1 MQQALTFIIL
11 SREAE
16 AAKDLRR
23 AISSRPNTS
32 LLATGDDPERIFS
45 EVARLRPN
53 AIIVALGPYADQTL
67 SLVSR
72 VAAEF
77 PQTAVICASN
87 DSTPDLILRA
97 LRSGARDFLRL
108 PIRADEFQTVLARTA
123 EFASTHATAREKKK
137 GRVFSVFSSKGGC
150 GSSFIATN
158 LAAAQKRPT
167 VLLDL
172 DLQGGELELLLG
184 VRPKFSL
191 ADVVENR
198 SRLDQALL
206 MSYLTP
212 HTRDLSLLAAPRK
225 ADAAE
230 DIEPKHIYEVLEL
243 LRSHFDCVV
252 VDTPNSFDSV
262 TLAALDHSDTI
273 ILLLSLEIPA
283 IRGAQ
288 RTLEIFDRLGY
299 AREKVKVV
307 VNRWSKQVDLDVRRV
322 EQFLGER
329 LVGHIQS
336 DYHSVVNSINLGR
349 PLIEHEPSSKVAQ
362 DVRSLAAAL
371 SPDAL
376 IVEEAE
382 AHRRTLGSIFRRKA
396 APEIVGLGAALDQAS
411 LDKA

>member
-1 MQQALTFIIL
+1 MQQTLTFIIL
-11 SREAE
+11 SKETE

-23 AISSRPNTS
+23 ALSSRPHTS

-45 EVARLRPN
+45 EVARLRPS
-53 AIIVALGPYADQTL
+53 AVIVTLGPYADQTL

-72 VAAEF
+72 VAHEF
-77 PQTAVICASN
+77 PQTAVICASG
-87 DSTPDLILRA
+87 DSSPDVILRS

-108 PIRADEFQTVLARTA
+108 PVRADEFQTVLARTA
-123 EFASTHATAREKKK
+123 EFASTHTTAPEKK

-150 GSSFIATN
+150 GSSFVATN

-167 VLLDL
+167 ALLDL

-198 SRLDQALL
+198 TRLDRALL

-230 DIEPKHIYEVLEL
+230 DIEPKHVYEVLEL

-299 AREKVKVV
+299 ARDKVKVV
-307 VNRWSKQVDLDVRRV
+307 VNRWSRQVDLDVRRV

-362 DVRSLAAAL
+362 DVRNLAAAL
-371 SPDAL
+371 SPGAHL
-376 IVEEAE
+376 IEEPDS
-382 AHRRTLGSIFRRKA
+382 HKRTLGSIFRRKA
-396 APEIVGLGAALDQAS
+396 SPEIIGLGAALDEAS